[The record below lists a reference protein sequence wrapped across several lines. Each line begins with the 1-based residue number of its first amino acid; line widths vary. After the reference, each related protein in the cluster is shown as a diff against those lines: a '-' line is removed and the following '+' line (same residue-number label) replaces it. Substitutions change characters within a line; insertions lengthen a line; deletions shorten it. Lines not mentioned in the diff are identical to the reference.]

1 MNSDIF
7 NDKAFD
13 CLGAELKSR
22 LAELSRKAENMEGE
36 GRFIYI
42 LTEIRNLQKTAD
54 ITAEQKKAMLKAVL
68 SDMPENERKRLN
80 LLFRFNWL

>member
-1 MNSDIF
+1 
-7 NDKAFD
+7 
-13 CLGAELKSR
+13 
-22 LAELSRKAENMEGE
+22 MEGE

-54 ITAEQKKAMLKAVL
+54 ITVEQKKAMLKAVL